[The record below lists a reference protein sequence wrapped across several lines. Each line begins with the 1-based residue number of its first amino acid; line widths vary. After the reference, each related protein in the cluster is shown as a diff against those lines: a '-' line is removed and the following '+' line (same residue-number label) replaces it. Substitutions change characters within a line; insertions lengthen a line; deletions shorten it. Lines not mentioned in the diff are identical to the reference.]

1 MKRYRLIKIYPGSPE
16 LGYIFNV
23 NDTVIGK
30 KLHVCT
36 KALYIN
42 PEIVT
47 NHPLYWEE
55 VIDSNYIILK
65 IQTNVQGRIS
75 DYSKDLEEYVKA
87 TLKCAGTSI
96 HSIKRLSDNAVFTV
110 GDKIRT
116 FGTILSIKSEKSDIV
131 INTSYSIPFE
141 KLEKY

>member
-16 LGYIFNV
+16 LGYVFNP
-23 NDTVIGK
+23 NTISDEPCNLGTYN
-30 KLHVCT
+30 
-36 KALYIN
+36 LYSY
-42 PEIVT
+42 VK

-75 DYSKDLEEYVKA
+75 DFSKDWEEYVKA

-96 HSIKRLSDNAVFTV
+96 HSIRRLSDNAVFTV

-116 FGTILSIKSEKSDIV
+116 FGTILSIKSEKSGIV
-131 INTSYSIPFE
+131 INTSYSIPFA